1 MSIQPPDAP
10 PGAPDMRAG
19 VPTTALAGRGDA
31 PRRPG
36 ASLWPRTLRWRLILT
51 YALLLGLTMLA
62 MGIALDVVIGRTMY
76 NTEFGFFQTEAVAAV
91 SVSQQRFD
99 SLTLGRAGDC
109 STATPYEA
117 AFQQAIADPIVA
129 SHSGNI
135 QGVYLLDSSGAVLAP
150 LSAQANANATRYLS
164 RPQLAKLA
172 RRATSLFNPS
182 EISPGSRQ
190 LGTDGYFV
198 NNRATPYGVEL
209 IALGYYTTSRCVT
222 PHQPALGYV
231 EIVTTFT
238 RTRLALGAIRLTL
251 FVIMGLVFLVG
262 LLIGAPLVSV
272 ALGPLSR
279 VTQAARRVA
288 SGDLSQRVR
297 LRRSDDEMGQL
308 AATFDEM
315 VARIEAAFVAR
326 QRSEERMREFIADAS
341 HELRT
346 PLTSIRGYT
355 DVLLRGAKDDPVEAV
370 RVLQS
375 TKREAERMSRL
386 VNDLLTLA
394 RLDTGRPLE
403 MQPVN
408 LIALAGE
415 CVDQARILAG
425 EREVMMLTDG
435 RGRLTVMG
443 DPDRLKQVIL
453 VLLDNALKYGRQTP
467 DGWARLSVGRQDGE
481 AIIRIEDN
489 GPGIAQEDLPRL
501 FERFYRAER
510 AARERRMT
518 GAPRGAPPANAVS
531 MPTAPGRA
539 EGSGLGLPIAYAIA
553 KAHGGSLTAQNAPG
567 AGAVFTLTLPLN
579 ATPAAPPARGPRR
592 PGA

>member
-1 MSIQPPDAP
+1 MSIQPPGAP
-10 PGAPDMRAG
+10 PDASAMRAG
-19 VPTTALAGRGDA
+19 TPTALLAARGDA
-31 PRRPG
+31 PRGFRPP
-36 ASLWPRTLRWRLILT
+36 SWPRTLRWRLILT
-51 YALLLGLTMLA
+51 YALLLGLTMLVL
-62 MGIALDVVIGRTMY
+62 GIALDIVIGRTLY
-76 NTEFGFFQTEAVAAV
+76 NTEFGFFQSEAVAAV
-91 SVSQQRFD
+91 SVSQPRFD
-99 SLTLGRAGDC
+99 TLTRGRTSNC
-109 STATPYEA
+109 SDALSYET

-135 QGVYLLDSSGAVLAP
+135 QGVYLLDSTGAVLAP
-150 LSAQANANATRYLS
+150 LSAQANASATRYLA
-164 RPQLAKLA
+164 RAQLAKLA
-172 RRATSLFNPS
+172 SRATNAFNPTGS
-182 EISPGSRQ
+182 APGSRQ
-190 LGTDGYFV
+190 LANTGYFV
-198 NNRATPYGVEL
+198 NNRTAPYGVEL
-209 IALGYYTTSRCVT
+209 IALRYYTTSRCVAQR
-222 PHQPALGYV
+222 QPALGYV

-238 RTRLALGAIRLTL
+238 RTRLALGALRLTV
-251 FVIMGLVFLVG
+251 FVIMALLFVAG

-288 SGDLSQRVR
+288 SGDLTQRVR

-355 DVLLRGAKDDPVEAV
+355 DVLLRGAKDDPDTVE
-370 RVLQS
+370 RVLHA

-386 VNDLLTLA
+386 INDLLTLA

-403 MQPVN
+403 LQPVN
-408 LIALAGE
+408 VMALAGD

-425 EREVMMLTDG
+425 QREVIMRTDG
-435 RGRLTVMG
+435 RGPLMVMG
-443 DPDRLKQVIL
+443 DPDRLKQVML

-467 DGWARLSVGRQDGE
+467 DGWARLSIGRRDGQ
-481 AIIRIEDN
+481 AIISIEDN
-489 GPGIAQEDLPRL
+489 GVGIAPDDLPRL

-510 AARERRMT
+510 AARARRMT
-518 GAPRGAPPANAVS
+518 GALGSAQSASSEVTPIK
-531 MPTAPGRA
+531 A
-539 EGSGLGLPIAYAIA
+539 EGSGLGLSIAHAIA
-553 KAHGGSLTAQNAPG
+553 KAHGGSLTAQNAAG
-567 AGAVFTLTLPLN
+567 AGAVFTLTLPLSV
-579 ATPAAPPARGPRR
+579 APTVPPARGARR